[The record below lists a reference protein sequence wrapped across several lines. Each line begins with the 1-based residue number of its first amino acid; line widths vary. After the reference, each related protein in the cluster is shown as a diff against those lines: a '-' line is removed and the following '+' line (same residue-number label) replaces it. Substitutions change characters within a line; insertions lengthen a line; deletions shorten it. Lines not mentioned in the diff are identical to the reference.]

1 MISVLLIDQ
10 HEVVR
15 RGVKAI
21 LNGAPDIVVRADA
34 ANIDDISHLLGGN
47 SDDLLI
53 TELAMVKCG
62 GIGIDVI
69 RRIRRRYTHL
79 KIMVLTSDRCVEVAD
94 RALKAGVKGY
104 ITKDSSANQ
113 ILEAIRNLAR
123 GRLPISESIAE
134 KLMQQLVGEVKHYG
148 HEALTTREMD
158 VFLMIARGATCT
170 EIARSLSLSVKT
182 ISTHKAR
189 IMDKLRFSSTA
200 DMVQYAVAHK
210 LIAGYVM

>member
-1 MISVLLIDQ
+1 MISVLLIDE

-21 LNGAPDIVVRADA
+21 LSGTHDIVVRADA
-34 ANIDDISHLLGGN
+34 ANIDDIGHLLGGD

-53 TELAMVKCG
+53 TELAMVERG
-62 GIGIDVI
+62 GIDVI
-69 RRIRRRYTHL
+69 RRIRRRYAHL

-94 RALKAGVKGY
+94 RALKAGAKGY

-113 ILEAIRNLAR
+113 ILDAIRNLAR
-123 GRLPISESIAE
+123 GRLPISEPIAE
-134 KLMQQLVGEVKHYG
+134 QLMLQLLGEVKHDG
-148 HEALTTREMD
+148 HQSLTTREMD

-170 EIARSLSLSVKT
+170 QIARSLSLSIKT

-189 IMDKLRFSSTA
+189 IMDKLKFSSTA
-200 DMVQYAVAHK
+200 ELVQYAVAHK
-210 LIAGYVM
+210 LIAAYVM

>member
-1 MISVLLIDQ
+1 MISVLLVDE

-21 LNGAPDIVVRADA
+21 LNSTSDIMVRAEA
-34 ANIDDISHLLGGN
+34 ANIDDMGHLLGSD

-53 TELAMVKCG
+53 TELAMVERG
-62 GIGIDVI
+62 GIDVI
-69 RRIRRRYTHL
+69 RRIRRRYANI

-94 RALKAGVKGY
+94 RALKAGAKGY

-123 GRLPISESIAE
+123 GRLPISEAIAE
-134 KLMQQLVGEVKHYG
+134 QLMLQLVGVNRPDGYQS
-148 HEALTTREMD
+148 LTTREMD
-158 VFLMIARGATCT
+158 IFLMIARGTTCT
-170 EIARSLSLSVKT
+170 QIANSLSLSIKT
-182 ISTHKAR
+182 VSTHKSR

-200 DMVQYAVAHK
+200 DLVQYAVAHK
-210 LIAGYVM
+210 LIAGYVI